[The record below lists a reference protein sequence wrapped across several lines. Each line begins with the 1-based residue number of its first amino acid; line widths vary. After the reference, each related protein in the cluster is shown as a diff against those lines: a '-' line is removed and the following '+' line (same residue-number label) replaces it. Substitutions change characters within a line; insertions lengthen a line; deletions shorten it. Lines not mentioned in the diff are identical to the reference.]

1 MSGDGQAKNMST
13 MTEIEKS
20 WSEYKYVVVH
30 ADKLINTPDVIKTTG
45 THAAIYS
52 VLYAIFLFCKPS
64 VLTLASIILAFGLVI
79 DTFIGSLNQKVFAG
93 KPLSESEEKRFSEIC
108 SNFSG
113 CTSCLTSTF
122 TCLQK
127 QRADTPVKFLTYA
140 LPMLAATAYLGRK
153 CSIISLVWI
162 ALIIKCTLRIPEVQQ
177 KVNMVKDKAS
187 GLLQKK
193 QK

>member
-1 MSGDGQAKNMST
+1 

-153 CSIISLVWI
+153 CSFISLVWI